1 MTKRTYRAIPFQRVA
16 TAQFAQAVGDVRGVV
31 SVDLAKRKIVASFA
45 DHAGQVGLTVR
56 FEHPKE
62 TMAFVECIQTLAS
75 ERPIDAV
82 LEATGTYGDPIRFQ
96 LAQHGA
102 SVFSIAPKKVHDAAE
117 VFDGVPSLHDAK
129 ACALITQLHVQ
140 GATRAY
146 EPPDEHRRQMRA
158 LVDRR
163 EIYAGPH
170 HEALGRI
177 EAVLAKFWP
186 RGLEVLDHWSRKSA
200 IRLLER
206 YPDPRLIQRDPEGAR
221 ECLRKASRSNLTPQ
235 AIDAII
241 ESAQHPV
248 GQTMNDEE
256 RATLRELA
264 AETLRLRDHLDRVDR
279 DIKAKADEHDIA
291 KNLATVVGSVSAAV
305 LVAYLGDLGAYS
317 CPAALEKACGLNL
330 KIHQSGER
338 KTGRLAISKRG
349 PSIIR
354 RYLYMSAMR
363 IIQTEP
369 LLRAWYQRRV
379 SFKRGHK
386 ISALVAVMRKLI
398 RAFWHVARG
407 NTFDAAKLVDSRRF
421 ANNT

>member
-1 MTKRTYRAIPFQRVA
+1 MTKRTYRAIPFQRVPA
-16 TAQFAQAVGDVRGVV
+16 ERFAQALGDGRGIVA
-31 SVDLAKRKIVASFA
+31 VDLAKRKIVASFA
-45 DHAGQVGLTVR
+45 SDSGEVGLTVR

-62 TMAFVECIQTLAS
+62 TMAFVERVQTLAQQ
-75 ERPIDAV
+75 RPIDAV

-96 LAQHGA
+96 LGQHGA
-102 SVFSIAPKKVHDAAE
+102 SVFSITPKKVHDAAE

-129 ACALITQLHVQ
+129 ACALMTQLHVQ

-146 EPPDEHRRQMRA
+146 EPPDEARRQMRA

-177 EAVLAKFWP
+177 EAVLARFWP
-186 RGLEVLDHWSRKSA
+186 RGLEVLEHWSRKSA
-200 IRLLER
+200 LALLVSH
-206 YPDPRLIQRDPEGAR
+206 PDPRLIASDPDGA
-221 ECLRKASRSNLTPQ
+221 EASLRKASRNTLGQ
-235 AIDAII
+235 NAIDAIL
-241 ESAQHPV
+241 EAAKRPV
-248 GQTMNDEE
+248 GQTMSSEE
-256 RATLRELA
+256 QATLRELA
-264 AETLRLRDHLDRVDR
+264 AETLRLREHLDRIDQ
-279 DIKAKADEHDIA
+279 DIKAKAEQHDVA
-291 KNLATVVGSVSAAV
+291 NHLAAVIGGVSAAV

-349 PSIIR
+349 PSVVR
-354 RYLYMSAMR
+354 RYLYMCAMR

-369 LLRAWYQRRV
+369 LLRAWYQNRA

-386 ISALVAVMRKLI
+386 ISALVALMRKLI
-398 RAFWHVARG
+398 RALWHVARG
-407 NTFDAAKLVDSRRF
+407 EPFDANKLVDSRRLG
-421 ANNT
+421 AAT